1 MERRIF
7 SVILLST
14 ALFCTSAYAKA
25 FGKADPVEVDDG
37 GIKNEYTNLVTTI
50 DDVGAPV
57 VKNNRIIFT
66 AEDNARHVGI
76 AFDFENF
83 RTIHSFQLR
92 KIKDAEYETQKSF
105 YFYILDLPK
114 DVQSVEYRLVVDG
127 LWTTDPLNPNVV
139 HNEKSGLKLSK
150 VDAFRYIPPVTEQP
164 SAGIVRFVYEGKSG
178 QQIRLAGSF
187 TNWDSWIYELQE
199 VSPGIYQFEL
209 PLPPGKYEYAFYNGM
224 KSIVDRTNSNR
235 CYTQDGREANFIIV
249 E

>member
-7 SVILLST
+7 SVILLSM
-14 ALFCTSAYAKA
+14 ALFCTSAHAKA
-25 FGKADPVEVDDG
+25 FGKTDPVEVDDG
-37 GIKNEYTNLVTTI
+37 GVKNEYTNLVISI

-66 AEDNARHVGI
+66 AENNARYVGI

-139 HNEKSGLKLSK
+139 HNEKSGL
-150 VDAFRYIPPVTEQP
+150 F
-164 SAGIVRFVYEGKSG
+164 
-178 QQIRLAGSF
+178 
-187 TNWDSWIYELQE
+187 
-199 VSPGIYQFEL
+199 
-209 PLPPGKYEYAFYNGM
+209 
-224 KSIVDRTNSNR
+224 
-235 CYTQDGREANFIIV
+235 
-249 E
+249 